1 MEQKKKAL
9 GRGLEEL
16 FSTEVLDFDTFESNI
31 MENATTNE
39 IQDIPINEIRPNPYQ
54 PRKSFNE
61 EALRELSES
70 IKNHGVFQPII
81 VKKGIRG
88 YDLIAG
94 ERRLRASKM
103 AGLDKIPAIVKD
115 FSDDEMREIA
125 LLENIQRENLTAIE
139 LAWAYKGII
148 DNLDIRQEDLA
159 LRIGKSRSHIT
170 NTLGLLNLPEE
181 VQKMILNGE
190 LSMGHARVLSKMED
204 ESKITGLAKK
214 IINEGLSVHE
224 IEEIS
229 KDEEIKKRVPITR
242 RERNTDYTNIENELK
257 DIVNMI
263 SEKLMPEEDKNWLT
277 GEPVS
282 DSKIFFVNNAGLCLL
297 SAWFLRLL
305 SMLDYLNEARK
316 DIKDTKSRIRAMFLL
331 QYLTCQEEKEYRE
344 TELVFNRLLVG
355 LPMHIPLPKRL
366 ELTADEKQIAD
377 SLLSAV
383 KAHWSKMNGTSLKGF
398 LQSFV
403 TRTGRLEEQDE
414 KWLLTVDDKTHDILL
429 DSVPWG
435 FRQIRL
441 PWLKKYIQV
450 KWHDKQEF

>member
-204 ESKITGLAKK
+204 ESKITDLAKK

-242 RERNTDYTNIENELK
+242 RERNTDYTNVENEL
-257 DIVNMI
+257 
-263 SEKLMPEEDKNWLT
+263 
-277 GEPVS
+277 
-282 DSKIFFVNNAGLCLL
+282 
-297 SAWFLRLL
+297 R
-305 SMLDYLNEARK
+305 
-316 DIKDTKSRIRAMFLL
+316 
-331 QYLTCQEEKEYRE
+331 
-344 TELVFNRLLVG
+344 
-355 LPMHIPLPKRL
+355 
-366 ELTADEKQIAD
+366 
-377 SLLSAV
+377 
-383 KAHWSKMNGTSLKGF
+383 
-398 LQSFV
+398 
-403 TRTGRLEEQDE
+403 
-414 KWLLTVDDKTHDILL
+414 DILGTKVKV
-429 DSVPWG
+429 DN
-435 FRQIRL
+435 
-441 PWLKKYIQV
+441 KKINIYFENVNDLNRILEIMNIEI
-450 KWHDKQEF
+450 K

>member
-9 GRGLEEL
+9 GKGLEEL

-39 IQDIPINEIRPNPYQ
+39 IQDISVNEIRPNPYQ

-61 EALRELSES
+61 DALRELSES

-115 FSDDEMREIA
+115 FSDDDMREIA

-204 ESKITGLAKK
+204 ESKITDLAKK
-214 IINEGLSVHE
+214 ITSEGLSVHE

-242 RERNTDYTNIENELK
+242 RERNTDYTNVENEL
-257 DIVNMI
+257 
-263 SEKLMPEEDKNWLT
+263 
-277 GEPVS
+277 
-282 DSKIFFVNNAGLCLL
+282 
-297 SAWFLRLL
+297 R
-305 SMLDYLNEARK
+305 
-316 DIKDTKSRIRAMFLL
+316 
-331 QYLTCQEEKEYRE
+331 
-344 TELVFNRLLVG
+344 
-355 LPMHIPLPKRL
+355 
-366 ELTADEKQIAD
+366 
-377 SLLSAV
+377 
-383 KAHWSKMNGTSLKGF
+383 
-398 LQSFV
+398 
-403 TRTGRLEEQDE
+403 
-414 KWLLTVDDKTHDILL
+414 DILGTKVKV
-429 DSVPWG
+429 DN
-435 FRQIRL
+435 
-441 PWLKKYIQV
+441 KKINIYFENVNDLNRILEIMNIEI
-450 KWHDKQEF
+450 K